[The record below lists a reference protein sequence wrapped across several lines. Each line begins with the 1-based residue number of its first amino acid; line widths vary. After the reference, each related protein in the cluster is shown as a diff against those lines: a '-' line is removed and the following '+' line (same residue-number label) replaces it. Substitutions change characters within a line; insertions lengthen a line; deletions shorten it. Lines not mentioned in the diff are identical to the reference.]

1 MKPNAAFMGR
11 GNSTNKE
18 FDQLQV
24 MKQISNKRRMTI
36 ASKGDFLATYKSKV
50 KNFVASFGDSNNL
63 LDTILLNN
71 SLKTNTKQG
80 GFTQKS
86 YTLNKKNQVLTELF
100 KSRSHKGSKLT
111 EDVSRPQSIH
121 L

>member
-1 MKPNAAFMGR
+1 MGR